1 MSVQVEAM
9 EKNMAKLTIQVP
21 AEELEKAIQQT
32 FMKNKNRFNVPG
44 FRKGRV
50 PRAMIEKMYGEG
62 VFYEEAVNRLLPG
75 VYAKAADE
83 SGLTIV
89 SRPQIEVNEVK
100 AGEGVTFTATVAVK
114 PAVTLGQYKGVEV
127 AKRDSTASEE
137 EIMAALKKEQEKNAV
152 TVTVEDRPS
161 AMGDIVTIDYKGFV
175 DGEAFAGGSDEDY
188 ALELGSHTFIDT
200 FEDQLAG
207 KNVGDETEVHVTF
220 PEEYHVENLKGKPA
234 LFQVKIKG
242 IQTKELPEIDDE
254 FAAEVSEYETLEEYK
269 ASVKE
274 NLEKKKADELRAA
287 KEDELLDMVIANSQM
302 DIPDLMVETQAENM
316 LDDYARQLQSQ
327 GLTLEM
333 YMKYTGM
340 TEQMML
346 DQMKPQAL
354 RRIQARLVLE
364 AVAEAE
370 NLEISEEELRKE
382 TEQAAASYNMEADK
396 FSERMGESGLKRMKE
411 DLAVSK
417 AADLITDH
425 AVEVEKEEVSL

>member
-1 MSVQVEAM
+1 M
-9 EKNMAKLTIQVP
+9 
-21 AEELEKAIQQT
+21 
-32 FMKNKNRFNVPG
+32 
-44 FRKGRV
+44 
-50 PRAMIEKMYGEG
+50 
-62 VFYEEAVNRLLPG
+62 
-75 VYAKAADE
+75 
-83 SGLTIV
+83 
-89 SRPQIEVNEVK
+89 
-100 AGEGVTFTATVAVK
+100 
-114 PAVTLGQYKGVEV
+114 
-127 AKRDSTASEE
+127 
-137 EIMAALKKEQEKNAV
+137 
-152 TVTVEDRPS
+152 
-161 AMGDIVTIDYKGFV
+161 
-175 DGEAFAGGSDEDY
+175 
-188 ALELGSHTFIDT
+188 
-200 FEDQLAG
+200 
-207 KNVGDETEVHVTF
+207 GDETEVHVTF

-287 KEDELLDMVIANSQM
+287 KEDELLDIVIENSQM

>member
-1 MSVQVEAM
+1 
-9 EKNMAKLTIQVP
+9 
-21 AEELEKAIQQT
+21 
-32 FMKNKNRFNVPG
+32 
-44 FRKGRV
+44 
-50 PRAMIEKMYGEG
+50 MIE
-62 VFYEEAVNRLLPG
+62 
-75 VYAKAADE
+75 
-83 SGLTIV
+83 
-89 SRPQIEVNEVK
+89 
-100 AGEGVTFTATVAVK
+100 
-114 PAVTLGQYKGVEV
+114 
-127 AKRDSTASEE
+127 
-137 EIMAALKKEQEKNAV
+137 
-152 TVTVEDRPS
+152 
-161 AMGDIVTIDYKGFV
+161 
-175 DGEAFAGGSDEDY
+175 
-188 ALELGSHTFIDT
+188 
-200 FEDQLAG
+200 
-207 KNVGDETEVHVTF
+207 
-220 PEEYHVENLKGKPA
+220 
-234 LFQVKIKG
+234 
-242 IQTKELPEIDDE
+242 
-254 FAAEVSEYETLEEYK
+254 
-269 ASVKE
+269 
-274 NLEKKKADELRAA
+274 
-287 KEDELLDMVIANSQM
+287 NSQM